1 MQRGF
6 RNRYSFLNASPLPG
20 TYPGHLS
27 VSEKLTYQPSEKW
40 NEQPSYGIRKAVE
53 NIVNAPQQITTGFRA
68 FIMNDD
74 WFKRPRLR

>member
-1 MQRGF
+1 M
-6 RNRYSFLNASPLPG
+6 
-20 TYPGHLS
+20 
-27 VSEKLTYQPSEKW
+27 SEKLTYQPSEKW

-74 WFKRPRLR
+74 WFKDRVSDNDYTLARV